1 MWTRRDTEAIEIT
14 QTMVYNGL
22 AFNDLHGAVRTGLKA
37 LARALT
43 LVFIDINLHCR
54 SSNKYCFDPLYI

>member
-1 MWTRRDTEAIEIT
+1 
-14 QTMVYNGL
+14 MVYNGL